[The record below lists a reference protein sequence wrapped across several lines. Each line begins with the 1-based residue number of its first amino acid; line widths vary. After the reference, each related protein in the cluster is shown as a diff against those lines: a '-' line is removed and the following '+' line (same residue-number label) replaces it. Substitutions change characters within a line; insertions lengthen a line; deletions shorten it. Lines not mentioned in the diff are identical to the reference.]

1 MLQHLNFG
9 QTNTSSPT
17 ECSGTCWG
25 HGQIPEAWPQRN
37 ATCWNHSCLLRC
49 GMKHTSH
56 VAHGGA
62 SLQCDERWCAESTS
76 GIPESADG
84 SQSFWGLMAFSHL
97 EMTAPVTQLWKK
109 KVRCKHHDKNT
120 FRTFSYPFYFRS
132 QSPQSANLSDTCRHR
147 SSHEAFIRVALMQTH
162 DASHSSILQV
172 LHRLQRFWDGKLHQ
186 NSETFYPKGKARLST

>member
-109 KVRCKHHDKNT
+109 KSPMQAPWQKHIQNLFIPFLLSFPISTKCK
-120 FRTFSYPFYFRS
+120 S
-132 QSPQSANLSDTCRHR
+132 QWHLSPSQLAWSLHPGCSDANPWCL
-147 SSHEAFIRVALMQTH
+147 
-162 DASHSSILQV
+162 
-172 LHRLQRFWDGKLHQ
+172 
-186 NSETFYPKGKARLST
+186 P